1 VTRKTKSNSIKPG
14 GVDKYIAECPKEIQP
29 SLRTMRAT
37 IREVAANAIE
47 TVSYFNMPGYSYEGY
62 DYNGMFAWFSFKSPF
77 VRLHVRP
84 QALVKNKKE
93 LVSYAKTKAIVS
105 FPADKQMPKVLIKKL
120 VKASLK
126 DMIDVAKK

>member
-14 GVDKYIAECPKEIQP
+14 GVDEYIAECPKEIQP